1 LNSRAKPQKPTFKRR
16 HYLVVLGIGIMRL
29 DVGAVL
35 FGMLALL
42 LGIVGLIADRRSR
55 RRLNSRANRET

>member
-1 LNSRAKPQKPTFKRR
+1 MKRVR
-16 HYLVVLGIGIMRL
+16 WFPWAFALAIVVLGIGIMRL